1 MLIWAL
7 MAIFFWAVVPG
18 LITGWMLRERGRS
31 FLKGLFIGAVCGPVG
46 ILATL
51 AFIYVADRRHARG
64 RSPVRGHAVR
74 VFYDIPVVGRLHVST
89 VWALAGLAT
98 FLCLW
103 MIGGITYEFYRTNP
117 DTGAT
122 DPAEKMAAVTLQP
135 KGLLDAN
142 ASTGA
147 QVPESRL
154 NATTQNNTSP
164 QTRAALLGSFTAP
177 SGGQPAPGAARP
189 ENSATNGQTAP
200 PEGSSP
206 AAAPQPQEAVAAGQP
221 PTSAPSAPSSPAP
234 PAKAPAQSRE
244 AAAADVT
251 RDLNAR
257 GYRVHA
263 ALSGDAQTATLTLS
277 GAALTHAV
285 GNQLLANG
293 RLRGTLKSA
302 GVRIVVVL
310 NGEES
315 WTYIL

>member
-1 MLIWAL
+1 

-74 VFYDIPVVGRLHVST
+74 VFYDIPVIGQLHVST

-103 MIGGITYEFYRTNP
+103 MIGGITYEFYRTDR
-117 DTGAT
+117 DTGT
-122 DPAEKMAAVTLQP
+122 TGHAEKMAAGTLQP
-135 KGLLDAN
+135 KGLLETS
-142 ASTGA
+142 ASASA
-147 QVPESRL
+147 QAPESRL
-154 NATTQNNTSP
+154 TAPAQNNTSP
-164 QTRAALLGSFTAP
+164 QTRAALLGSFSTQP
-177 SGGQPAPGAARP
+177 GQPAPGAAHP
-189 ENSATNGQTAP
+189 ENSSTNGQAAP
-200 PEGSSP
+200 PNGNSTASV
-206 AAAPQPQEAVAAGQP
+206 PQTQEADASRQP
-221 PTSAPSAPSSPAP
+221 PPPPAPFTPSPAP
-234 PAKAPAQSRE
+234 PSKAPAQSRE
-244 AAAADVT
+244 AAVADVT
-251 RDLNAR
+251 RDLNAK

-263 ALSGDAQTATLTLS
+263 ALSGDAQTATLALS
-277 GAALTHAV
+277 GAALTRAV
-285 GNQLLANG
+285 GNQLLANN
-293 RLRGTLKSA
+293 RLRGALKAA